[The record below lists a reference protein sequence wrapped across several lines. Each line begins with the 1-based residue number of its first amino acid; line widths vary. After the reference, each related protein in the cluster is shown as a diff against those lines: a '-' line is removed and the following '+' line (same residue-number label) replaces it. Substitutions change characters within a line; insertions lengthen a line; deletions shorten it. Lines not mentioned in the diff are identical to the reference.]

1 MELHSL
7 TSLNPHDIK
16 YKISKKLLTTMEMI
30 LKPILKF
37 KINWAEGKALYPCIF
52 SKIVER

>member
-16 YKISKKLLTTMEMI
+16 NKIKYKISKKLLTIMKMI

-52 SKIVER
+52 SK